1 MSRGDVR
8 KFLRNIH
15 SMDLVRKFVRFVFV
29 GIGNTLFGYSVFAVC
44 IFLNMHYSGALLMTT
59 VLGALFNFKTIGH
72 LVFRNG
78 DNRLLFKFLAVYVF
92 TYFLNFLAL
101 KLFVAHNVSLYLA
114 GIILAFPMALIS
126 FFLFNKWVF
135 APAALATTTE

>member
-1 MSRGDVR
+1 MLRGDVR
-8 KFLRNIH
+8 ESLSNIR
-15 SMDLVRKFVRFVFV
+15 STDLVRRFIRFVFV
-29 GIGNTLFGYSVFAVC
+29 GIGNTLFGYCVFSVC
-44 IFLNMHYSGALLMTT
+44 IFLGMHYSAALLMTT

-78 DNRLLFKFLAVYVF
+78 DNRLLFRFLAVYLF

-101 KLFVAHNVSLYLA
+101 KLFAAHNVSMYLA

-135 APAALATTTE
+135 APAAVAATTE